1 MRSLRRS
8 LKALWQ
14 LLRLEHGI
22 MYGIGVLIGIFLGG
36 GADFKNISLGFLTA
50 VFLQASAFA
59 LNDYFD
65 YYVDMAN
72 RRFDRPLVRG
82 ELSRNTALFLSLLL
96 FPIGIVFASLISP
109 IAFLFATLVTIL
121 GFAYDYKLK
130 ELGFL
135 GNIYIAFT
143 MAAPFIFGGLIAE
156 LRGSILLLSLIA
168 FFCGVGRE
176 VMKGIE
182 DVEGDAIRNVKTI
195 ARVHGVEKAVRISS
209 IFFLIAVL
217 LSFAPPLVIAEYLDL
232 KYIVP
237 VAITDFLLLKVILE
251 LQKSK
256 NVSKDVAKFR
266 KRTLF
271 AMLLGLIGFLAGA
284 F

>member
-8 LKALWQ
+8 LKAVWQ

-36 GADFKNISLGFLTA
+36 GADFKNILLGFSTA

-72 RRFDRPLVRG
+72 RRLDRPLVRG
-82 ELSRNTALFLSLLL
+82 ELSRDTALFLSLLL
-96 FPIGIVFASLISP
+96 FPLGIVSAFLISP
-109 IAFLFATLVTIL
+109 IAFFFATVVTIL

-135 GNIYIAFT
+135 GNVYIAFT
-143 MAAPFIFGGLIAE
+143 MSAPFVFGGLISE
-156 LRGSILLLSLIA
+156 LRGSILLLALIA

-209 IFFLIAVL
+209 TFFLIAVL
-217 LSFAPPLVIAEYLDL
+217 LSFAPPLFIAEYLDI
-232 KYIVP
+232 KYIIP
-237 VAITDFLLLKVILE
+237 VAITDLLLLQVILE
-251 LQKSK
+251 LQKSR
-256 NVSKDVAKFR
+256 DIAKFR